1 MSLFPLDLSDGTK
14 TERERK
20 EREDGDSKER
30 ANTNRWEWTGDQ
42 GQQPIRELLFDPQSL
57 MMTAHNQA
65 VCYSDIKYGS
75 CSYNNDHQMILLCY
89 FVAEYDVCVII
100 SERSSEEDGERE
112 RTEGEVRNTKRI
124 FHGFHGW
131 FEWFPAGH
139 LNMSVD
145 VLKNIFT
152 DMKRVI
158 EQD

>member
-1 MSLFPLDLSDGTK
+1 METAKREQTQTGESGQVTK
-14 TERERK
+14 VSNQSE
-20 EREDGDSKER
+20 
-30 ANTNRWEWTGDQ
+30 
-42 GQQPIRELLFDPQSL
+42 PLFDPQSL

-124 FHGFHGW
+124 FHGFHG
-131 FEWFPAGH
+131 
-139 LNMSVD
+139 
-145 VLKNIFT
+145 
-152 DMKRVI
+152 
-158 EQD
+158 